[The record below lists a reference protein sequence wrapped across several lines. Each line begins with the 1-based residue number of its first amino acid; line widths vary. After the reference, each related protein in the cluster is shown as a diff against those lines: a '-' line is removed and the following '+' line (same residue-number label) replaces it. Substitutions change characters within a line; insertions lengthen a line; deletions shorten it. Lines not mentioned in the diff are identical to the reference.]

1 MINWIAEKVR
11 CFWRKVIIIMKIDI
25 ARAWKDATY
34 RASLSVEEQA
44 LIPANPAGAVELSD
58 SELELVHGA
67 TGRKDG
73 NSSSNV
79 NNVRI
84 DTSGVLCLHSVQ
96 IPINIDVIPV
106 ITPQTA
112 NTTCY

>member
-1 MINWIAEKVR
+1 V
-11 CFWRKVIIIMKIDI
+11 KIDI

-67 TGRKDG
+67 GKGGHEDK
-73 NSSSNV
+73 NSNV
-79 NNVRI
+79 NNVRV
-84 DTSGVLCLHSVQ
+84 DTSGVLCLHTVQ
-96 IPINIDVIPV
+96 VPINVDIIPI

-112 NTTCY
+112 NTVCY